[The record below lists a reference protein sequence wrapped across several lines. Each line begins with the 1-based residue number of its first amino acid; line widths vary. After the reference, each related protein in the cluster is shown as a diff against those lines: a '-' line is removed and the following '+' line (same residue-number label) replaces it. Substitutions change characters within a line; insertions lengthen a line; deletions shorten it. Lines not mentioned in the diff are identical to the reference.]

1 MTPSD
6 SEIYRLIDLMPAS
19 GRMFT
24 KIVSKPDQRQAIDA
38 PLPLPW
44 QSRLIDINFD
54 LWDYLPTPQR
64 DLLLLRSVCWLTG
77 VKWFKPDFYQV
88 AVAAGAIGT
97 AVELTQADAIG
108 SVAAAGLTALAGV
121 QLWRSNRKTQRELEA
136 DELAI
141 RVAQRRGYSET
152 DAARHLLN
160 GIEAAAR
167 IEKRS
172 NLNFVELLRCQNLKA
187 IGGLSPVDVPDPLR
201 QE

>member
-1 MTPSD
+1 MTHSD

-24 KIVSKPDQRQAIDA
+24 KIVSKPDQRQVIDA

-54 LWDYLPTPQR
+54 LWNYLPTPQR

-77 VKWFKPDFYQV
+77 VKWFKPDLYQV

-97 AVELTQADAIG
+97 AVELTQSDAIG

-141 RVAQRRGYSET
+141 RVAQRRGYDEA

-187 IGGLSPVDVPDPLR
+187 IGGLSPVGVPDPLR